1 MKKFKIF
8 LTSDARSD
16 LKDISFY
23 ISDVLKAPLT
33 SKKYAQGLVAEINKL
48 GSVALSLPSV
58 HLKQI
63 LQYGINARR
72 INYKKHTII
81 YTVQQDSVIVRRI
94 IIASLIKE

>member
-1 MKKFKIF
+1 MKKFRVL
-8 LTSDARSD
+8 LTNEARAD
-16 LKDISFY
+16 LKNISYY

-48 GSVALSLPSV
+48 SSVALSLPTV
-58 HLKQI
+58 HFKQI

-72 INYKKHTII
+72 INYKRHAIV
-81 YTVQQDSVIVRRI
+81 YTVLQKTVIIHRI